1 MTSIALPS
9 RTAPLPAGPA
19 ATSARGAG
27 GATSAS
33 GAAHRDDAPDARA
46 LEAARAFEKL
56 LIHDMLKSARRAGA
70 TLGEGPSNARST
82 YDDMMDEHLAEIV
95 GEAGGFGLAP
105 MLAKRL
111 DGGID
116 RASDA
121 VGGVPGA
128 ARTAVT
134 ERLVAVGT
142 DAGGHA
148 SPTERLA
155 TAELLRLRALV
166 RPDGSAGGSPAATS
180 ATAPPTASSAASSA
194 APGTAPGTGPTG
206 IRPLAFDVARPAI
219 TGTAAATAYA
229 SLAPPGE
236 TAASGGPRSR
246 DAAHRAFIAP
256 LLPEAIRSARRLGT
270 SPDVVLAVAA
280 LESGWGEHVAT
291 DANGRSSHNLFGIKA
306 RPGEAGAV
314 SHATTEYLG
323 GRRQR
328 VVADF
333 RAFADPGAAVGGFAD
348 FVLDNPRYARALEHA
363 GDPPEFLRRLHA
375 AGYATDPRY
384 ADKAIAVMQRV
395 RALRENPA

>member
-1 MTSIALPS
+1 MTSIIQPS
-9 RTAPLPAGPA
+9 AGAVAPAVPAGTGSTGEPG
-19 ATSARGAG
+19 T
-27 GATSAS
+27 
-33 GAAHRDDAPDARA
+33 AHRDDPPDARA

-70 TLGEGPSNARST
+70 TLGEAPSNARST

-116 RASDA
+116 RASAAADTVA
-121 VGGVPGA
+121 GA
-128 ARTAVT
+128 ARTAAT
-134 ERLVAVGT
+134 EGLVAVGT

-166 RPDGSAGGSPAATS
+166 RPDGSASGPRGAAS
-180 ATAPPTASSAASSA
+180 ATASSAASNVASGVTPGA
-194 APGTAPGTGPTG
+194 GTAG
-206 IRPLAFDVARPAI
+206 IRPLAFDAARPAI
-219 TGTAAATAYA
+219 TGTAAATAYT
-229 SLAPPGE
+229 SLAPSSE
-236 TAASGGPRSR
+236 TAASGEVRSR

-363 GDPPEFLRRLHA
+363 GDPSEFLRRLHA